1 MELLII
7 IIGYSTLSWVAYN
20 FFEIIINFIMDKL
33 SLNFLSRLLCPK
45 CFSFWFSLIVSG
57 GNIFIASI
65 SAFINFLIDKYINTK
80 NTIL

>member
-1 MELLII
+1 MELLMI
-7 IIGYSTLSWVAYN
+7 IIGYSTMSWVAYS
-20 FFEIIINFIMDKL
+20 FFEIIINFIIEKL
-33 SLNFLSRLLCPK
+33 NITIVSRLLCPK
-45 CFSFWFSLIVSG
+45 CFSFWFSLVVSG